1 MARATVLISGLG
13 IAGPA
18 LAYWLARRGHRPV
31 LVERT
36 DGLRTGGHAVDV
48 RGTALDVVER
58 MGLDGKV
65 REARTHLMTLSAV
78 RPDGRRTYDVALR
91 PMHEMRGDREIEIMR
106 DDLVRILYTAIR
118 DDVEMVFDD
127 SVRTVVSDG
136 DGRVGVEFERG
147 ASREADLVVG
157 ADGQH
162 SSIRELVFG
171 PEERFASHLGAYLSI
186 FTIDNLLGLTD
197 QAVLYN
203 EPGRA
208 AAMFTVRGNR
218 RAKALL
224 LFRSEPLGIDFRDQA
239 AQKALLRQR
248 TAGMGWQTDRLVDA
262 MADAYDFYFDEMSQ
276 IRMPSWSTGRV
287 ALLGDAAFGPSPLSG
302 QGTSLALIGAYLLAY
317 HLSTSPDMGDALALW
332 ERGFRSNVEQ
342 NQRLATDGMAN
353 LLPASRLGIF
363 ARNQTMRVLPIL
375 ARLGRGFGGRIE
387 RASRAISLPQEK

>member
-1 MARATVLISGLG
+1 MAPATVLISGFG

-36 DGLRTGGHAVDV
+36 DGLRTGGHAVDI
-48 RGTALDVVER
+48 RGTALEVVER

-78 RPDGRRTYDVALR
+78 RPDGRRNYDVALR

-106 DDLVRILYTAIR
+106 DDLVRILYTAIC
-118 DDVEMVFDD
+118 DDVEVVFDD
-127 SVRTVVSDG
+127 SVRTLVSDG

-147 ASREADLVVG
+147 ASREVDLVVG

-171 PEERFASHLGAYLSI
+171 PEERFAWHLGAYLSI
-186 FTIDNLLGLTD
+186 FTVDNLLGLTD

-224 LFRSEPLGIDFRDQA
+224 LFRSEPLGIDFRNQA
-239 AQKALLRQR
+239 AQQALLRQR

-262 MADAYDFYFDEMSQ
+262 MAT
-276 IRMPSWSTGRV
+276 PT
-287 ALLGDAAFGPSPLSG
+287 
-302 QGTSLALIGAYLLAY
+302 T
-317 HLSTSPDMGDALALW
+317 STST
-332 ERGFRSNVEQ
+332 R
-342 NQRLATDGMAN
+342 
-353 LLPASRLGIF
+353 
-363 ARNQTMRVLPIL
+363 
-375 ARLGRGFGGRIE
+375 
-387 RASRAISLPQEK
+387 

>member
-1 MARATVLISGLG
+1 
-13 IAGPA
+13 
-18 LAYWLARRGHRPV
+18 
-31 LVERT
+31 
-36 DGLRTGGHAVDV
+36 
-48 RGTALDVVER
+48 
-58 MGLDGKV
+58 
-65 REARTHLMTLSAV
+65 
-78 RPDGRRTYDVALR
+78 
-91 PMHEMRGDREIEIMR
+91 
-106 DDLVRILYTAIR
+106 
-118 DDVEMVFDD
+118 MVFDD
-127 SVRTVVSDG
+127 SVRTLVSDG

-147 ASREADLVVG
+147 ASREVDLVVG

-171 PEERFASHLGAYLSI
+171 PEERFACHLGAYLSI
-186 FTIDNLLGLTD
+186 FTVDNLLGLAD

-224 LFRSEPLGIDFRDQA
+224 LFRSEPLGIDFRNQA
-239 AQKALLRQR
+239 AQQALLRQR

-276 IRMPSWSTGRV
+276 IRLPSWSAGRV

-302 QGTSLALIGAYLLAY
+302 QGTSLAFIGAHLLA
-317 HLSTSPDMGDALALW
+317 HHISTSPDIRDALALW
-332 ERGFRSNVEQ
+332 EYGFRPNVEQ
-342 NQRLATDGMAN
+342 NQRLATDGMAT

-387 RASRAISLPQEK
+387 RASRAISLPPDP